1 MVISLQSKGAE
12 LHYPSL
18 SYEEYDSTY
27 DNLTNLL
34 AMKKNYN
41 SAVFSIVSES
51 QFAEQYGIITEKT
64 FNSIVAGMSFVVCGQ
79 L

>member
-1 MVISLQSKGAE
+1 MVIFRLQSKGAE

-18 SYEEYDSTY
+18 SYEEYDNTY

-51 QFAEQYGIITEKT
+51 PICRTVWNNNRKNI
-64 FNSIVAGMSFVVCGQ
+64 
-79 L
+79 